1 MKTHCKLEI
10 LRKAEITLLVRL
22 PGELT
27 AVAIPVTIGEL
38 TAECLAPLP
47 RNREVPWEFRD
58 RQLAEEMFVRRKQ
71 LAAVIAGN
79 LTERL
84 LRHFERKDPVN
95 GYSPEERAAME
106 GQKEKGER

>member
-1 MKTHCKLEI
+1 MNTHCKLEI

-27 AVAIPVTIGEL
+27 PVAIPVIIGGL

-47 RNREVPWEFRD
+47 RNREIPWEFRD
-58 RQLAEEMFVRRKQ
+58 RQLAEEMIFRRKQ
-71 LAAVIAGN
+71 LAAVISEN

-84 LRHFERKDPVN
+84 LRHFEGKDPVN

-106 GQKEKGER
+106 QENEKGDR